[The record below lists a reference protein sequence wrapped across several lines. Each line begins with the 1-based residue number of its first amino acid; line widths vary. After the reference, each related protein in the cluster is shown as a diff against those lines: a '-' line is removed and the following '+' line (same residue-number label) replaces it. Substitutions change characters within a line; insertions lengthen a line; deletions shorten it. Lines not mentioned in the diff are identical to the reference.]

1 MVHILE
7 LVRSRRSV
15 RTFSQKAVPVQVLED
30 LMTYANGV
38 KNPYG
43 IPVRF
48 ALLNAKEHGLTSP
61 VISGGDWYVGA
72 AVEDVPHGA
81 EAFGYAFEAMV
92 LYAQSLGLGTTWIGG
107 TMNRGIFERAMK
119 LQGSEQMYCVSP
131 LGYAAEKM
139 SLRETMMR
147 KGVKASVRSE
157 FGEVFFDGGFGKVL
171 TRERA
176 GKLADPLEAVRLAP
190 SAVNKQPW
198 RVVVTEDGVH
208 FYVKK
213 LKGLPVASM
222 QKIDLG
228 IALCHFDFAAQ
239 EMGIAVEFSLDD
251 PKLPVTDAEYIA
263 SFILK

>member
-1 MVHILE
+1 MEHILE
-7 LVRSRRSV
+7 LVRGRRSV
-15 RTFSQKAVPVQVLED
+15 RTFSQKAVPAQVLED
-30 LMTYANGV
+30 LMSYANGV

-48 ALLNAKEHGLTSP
+48 ELLNAKEHGLSSP

-72 AVEDVPHGA
+72 VVEDVPHGA

-107 TMNRGIFERAMK
+107 TMNRGIFERAMR
-119 LQGSEQMYCVSP
+119 LQGSEQMYCVTP
-131 LGYAAEKM
+131 LGYASDKM

-157 FGEVFFDGGFGKVL
+157 FGEVFFDGSFGKAL

-176 GKLADPLEAVRLAP
+176 GKLADPLEAVRLGP

-198 RVVVTEDGVH
+198 RAVVTENGVH

-228 IALCHFDFAAQ
+228 IALCHFDLAAQ
-239 EMGIAVEFSLDD
+239 EIGIAAEFSIND
-251 PKLPVTDAEYIA
+251 PKLSVTDAEYIA
-263 SFILK
+263 SYMLK